1 MNSRQVF
8 LQEWLNLGALR
19 EQQLVAVDRGLAA
32 KILRWAEGHWGRQF
46 VHGHLYADKT
56 GESSLFLDIQNY
68 FGSIK
73 SDCSWTLNPLVGYV
87 SFQLL
92 NTLFEWIKMEK
103 EKRSH
108 SCDDNLESWWS
119 VLWPGG
125 SSTLGHQRFRCCWW
139 KWTWKCIIAFVIN
152 NTRENSWS
160 AKLHILLACCSITLN
175 IPKILLVKQ
184 HCLSKHRRGSVG
196 FNSIWGEERSLWDI
210 YIIGYMAL

>member
-19 EQQLVAVDRGLAA
+19 EQQLVAAARGLAA
-32 KILRWAEGHWGRQF
+32 KILRWVEGRWGRQF

-56 GESSLFLDIQNY
+56 WESSLFLDIQNY
-68 FGSIK
+68 FGSTK
-73 SDCSWTLNPLVGYV
+73 SDSSWTLNWLVGYV

-103 EKRSH
+103 EKRWH

-125 SSTLGHQRFRCCWW
+125 SKHIGTSALQMLMKGNLKVYNCCC
-139 KWTWKCIIAFVIN
+139 KLLIN
-152 NTRENSWS
+152 NMRKNSWS

-175 IPKILLVKQ
+175 IPKVLLVKQ

-196 FNSIWGEERSLWDI
+196 FNSIWGEERSLWEI
-210 YIIGYMAL
+210 YI